1 MAKRRQ
7 VFNLSQ
13 LPDGISGGGVSWSGI
28 TSNVTAVI
36 NEGYVTTNNVTRVV
50 ITLPNTSEIGV
61 IRVSGNGDA
70 GWRISVPGG
79 YTLKFINTTITTF
92 IESTLK
98 HDAIEILCVG
108 TNTFQIISS
117 VGNLNYT

>member
-7 VFNLSQ
+7 VFNISQ
-13 LPDGISGGGVSWSGI
+13 LPDGISGGGVSWSNTSSNI
-28 TSNVTAVI
+28 TAEI
-36 NEGYVTTNNVTRVV
+36 NKGYVTTNNGTRVV
-50 ITLPNTSEIGV
+50 ITLPSTSTIGT

-79 YTLKFINTTITTF
+79 YTLKFMSTTITST
-92 IESTLK
+92 IDSTLK

-108 TNTFQIISS
+108 TNTFQVISS
-117 VGNLNYT
+117 IGNLNYT